1 MKITKRQL
9 RRIIKEEKAKVLI
22 EGRNLALR
30 DALMN
35 AYEYAYDELTLQG
48 VDPSEAS
55 RQAVSEIMSEVE
67 ALLDATGV
75 SSPWRAKGA
84 RYVGMS

>member
-1 MKITKRQL
+1 MKITKRQI
-9 RRIIKEEKAKVLI
+9 RRIIKEEKAKLLT
-22 EGRNLALR
+22 EERNPALR

-35 AYEYAYDELTLQG
+35 AYEHAYDELTLQG

-55 RQAVSEIMSEVE
+55 RQAVSEIMAEVE

-75 SSPWRAKGA
+75 SRT
-84 RYVGMS
+84 YVGMS

>member
-9 RRIIKEEKAKVLI
+9 RRIIREERARVLT
-22 EGRNLALR
+22 EGRNPALR

-55 RQAVSEIMSEVE
+55 RQAVSEIMLEVE

-75 SSPWRAKGA
+75 PRT
-84 RYVGMS
+84 YVGMS

>member
-9 RRIIKEEKAKVLI
+9 RRIIQEEKAKVLT
-22 EGRNLALR
+22 EGRNPALR

-75 SSPWRAKGA
+75 SRT
-84 RYVGMS
+84 YVGMS

>member
-1 MKITKRQL
+1 MRITKRQL
-9 RRIIKEEKAKVLI
+9 RKIIKEEKAKLLA
-22 EGRNLALR
+22 EGRNPALR

-35 AYEYAYDELTLQG
+35 AYEYVYDDLTLQG

-55 RQAVSEIMSEVE
+55 RLAVSEIMSEVE

-75 SSPWRAKGA
+75 PRT
-84 RYVGMS
+84 YVGMS

>member
-9 RRIIKEEKAKVLI
+9 RRIIKEEKAKILT
-22 EGRNLALR
+22 EGRNPALR

-35 AYEYAYDELTLQG
+35 AYEYVYDDLTLKG
-48 VDPSEAS
+48 VDPSEATY
-55 RQAVSEIMSEVE
+55 QAVDAIMSEVE

-75 SSPWRAKGA
+75 PRT
-84 RYVGMS
+84 YVGMS

>member
-1 MKITKRQL
+1 MKITRRQL
-9 RRIIKEEKAKVLI
+9 RRIIREEKARVLT
-22 EGRNLALR
+22 EGRNPALR

-75 SSPWRAKGA
+75 SRT
-84 RYVGMS
+84 YVGMS

>member
-1 MKITKRQL
+1 MRITKRQL
-9 RRIIKEEKAKVLI
+9 KRIIKEEKAKVLI

-35 AYEYAYDELTLQG
+35 AYEYAYDDLTLQG

-55 RQAVSEIMSEVE
+55 RQAVDEIMAEVE
-67 ALLDATGV
+67 ALLDATGI
-75 SSPWRAKGA
+75 PRT
-84 RYVGMS
+84 YVGMS

>member
-1 MKITKRQL
+1 MRITKRQL
-9 RRIIKEEKAKVLI
+9 RKIIKEEKAKLLA
-22 EGRNLALR
+22 EGRNPALR

-35 AYEYAYDELTLQG
+35 AYEYVYDDLTLQG

-75 SSPWRAKGA
+75 PRT
-84 RYVGMS
+84 YVGMS